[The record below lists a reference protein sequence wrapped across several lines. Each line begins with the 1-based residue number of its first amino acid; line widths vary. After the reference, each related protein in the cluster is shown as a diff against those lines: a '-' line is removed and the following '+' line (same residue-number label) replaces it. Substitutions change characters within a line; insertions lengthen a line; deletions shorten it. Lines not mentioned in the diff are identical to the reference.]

1 MTSMTDVA
9 RQAGVSLSTVS
20 HVLNKTREVS
30 ESTRQRVLD
39 AAELLGFEDERLTTA
54 YTPHRTVGVIVPSV
68 SSPYFGEL
76 IEGLSAEAR
85 RLDIALLLMTT
96 SEDPDLE
103 FKAVQT
109 LLGRRVD
116 GIIMTPSR
124 KWGEKTRAV
133 LYGSGEPCVLVDRLE
148 DARFDQV
155 GCEST
160 SAAEAIVRH
169 LMKHG
174 HSRIALIRGLEGL
187 PTTIERE
194 EGYRRAFEK
203 HRIPIDERYI
213 VDGLS
218 TVKGGQLA
226 AERLL
231 TMAEPPTAIFVSNN
245 SMTMG
250 MLATIRRLGVRIPE
264 DVAVVAFDDLE
275 WSDIV
280 QPGVT
285 SIAQPFHAM
294 GGRALTML
302 LARIDNRQLTPTTVR
317 LPASLEYRESCGCS
331 AQDALR

>member
-1 MTSMTDVA
+1 MTDVA
-9 RQAGVSLSTVS
+9 KQAGVSLTSVS

-30 ESTRQRVLD
+30 EQTRERVLA
-39 AAELLGFEDERLTTA
+39 AAELLGFADERLTTA
-54 YTPHRTVGVIVPSV
+54 YSPQRTVGVIVPSV

-85 RLDIALLLMTT
+85 RLDTALLLMTT
-96 SEDPDLE
+96 SEDPELE

-124 KWGEKTRAV
+124 KWGEKTKAV
-133 LYGSGEPCVLVDRLE
+133 LHGSGEPCVLVDRLE
-148 DARFDQV
+148 DPRFDQV

-160 SAAEAIVRH
+160 TAAEAIVRH

-174 HSRIALIRGLEGL
+174 HTRIGLIRGLEGL
-187 PTTIERE
+187 STTIERE
-194 EGYRRAFEK
+194 AGYRRAFEK

-231 TMAEPPTAIFVSNN
+231 TMPEPPTAIFVSNN
-245 SMTMG
+245 NMTMG
-250 MLATIRRLGVRIPE
+250 MLAAIRRLNARIPD

-275 WSDIV
+275 WSDLV
-280 QPGVT
+280 QPGIT

-294 GGRALTML
+294 GGKALQML
-302 LARIDNRQLTPTTVR
+302 LARLDNPQLTPTTMR
-317 LPASLEYRESCGCS
+317 LPASLEFRESCGCT
-331 AQDALR
+331 AGNAVR